1 VGELVGDVIVE
12 IKTLCEFKWGD
23 GTHIIVPL
31 MIEFDTKVVTE
42 KIGVITWFEMG
53 AESIS
58 VYNVGSQFDGW
69 VRIDTME
76 AVFN

>member
-1 VGELVGDVIVE
+1 MGELVGDVIVE
-12 IKTLCEFKWGD
+12 IKKACKFEWGD
-23 GTHIIVPL
+23 GMHIIVPL

-42 KIGVITWFEMG
+42 KIGIITLFKTG

-58 VYNVGSQFDGW
+58 AYNVGSRLDCW
-69 VRIDTME
+69 ICIDMME